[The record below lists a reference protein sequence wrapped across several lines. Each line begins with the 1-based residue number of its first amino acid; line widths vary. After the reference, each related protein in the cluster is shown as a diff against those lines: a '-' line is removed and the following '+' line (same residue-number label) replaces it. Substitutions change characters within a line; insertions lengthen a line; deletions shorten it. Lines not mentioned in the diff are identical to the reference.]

1 MQTQDAEVA
10 ICDEGQRPRNGWVFM
25 RSPDIRALAPTLPV
39 EACQLTIDRSDDNPD
54 VVVSFR

>member
-1 MQTQDAEVA
+1 MQTQDTEGAILREV
-10 ICDEGQRPRNGWVFM
+10 QHSRNGWELM
-25 RSPDIRALAPTLPV
+25 GPPDVDALAPTLPV